1 MLADL
6 LLCFIKPVILIK
18 AIKLCKGNLMDKKTY
33 LFLIFGYLFL

>member
-6 LLCFIKPVILIK
+6 LLGFIQPVILIK
-18 AIKLCKGNLMDKKTY
+18 AIKLCKGTLLDKKTS